1 MSDKKMTPTQA
12 LFKGFQNFV
21 KSHKTMGSSLM
32 EKIKKQNLNR
42 KLKHGGKIKSKSLQ
56 QYD

>member
-1 MSDKKMTPTQA
+1 MQDKKMTPTEA
-12 LFKGFQNFV
+12 LLKGFQNFA
-21 KSHKTMGSSLM
+21 KSHKTIGGSLM
-32 EKIKKQNLNR
+32 EKIKKQNLKR